1 MQHPLALIGA
11 ACLGASLAC
20 GAAWAQDATTAS
32 TASPPAPKAAPKTAP
47 KTASDAPYKSAA
59 KQPSKNEEQAL
70 KWFSMLD
77 ADGDGRI
84 SWKEAQV
91 GIRLRPSLADE
102 FKRADLNGDGYL
114 TQDEIRKVAD
124 RRRAEREAR
133 RARERAAAEGQ
144 TSAAKAPAAPT
155 ATR

>member
-11 ACLGASLAC
+11 ACLGASLVC
-20 GAAWAQDATTAS
+20 AAWAQDGAPGSA
-32 TASPPAPKAAPKTAP
+32 ASPPPPSAAPKI
-47 KTASDAPYKSAA
+47 AA
-59 KQPSKNEEQAL
+59 RQPGKNEEQAL

-77 ADGDGRI
+77 ADGDGRV

-91 GIRLRPSLADE
+91 GIRLRPSLAEE

-124 RRRAEREAR
+124 RRRTEREAR
-133 RARERAAAEGQ
+133 RARERAAAESQ
-144 TSAAKAPAAPT
+144 TTSAKSLPFKSA
-155 ATR
+155 R

>member
-11 ACLGASLAC
+11 ACLGASLVC
-20 GAAWAQDATTAS
+20 AAWAQDGAPGSA
-32 TASPPAPKAAPKTAP
+32 ASPPPPSAAPKI
-47 KTASDAPYKSAA
+47 AA
-59 KQPSKNEEQAL
+59 RQPGKNEEQAL
-70 KWFSMLD
+70 RWFSMLD
-77 ADGDGRI
+77 ADGDGRV

-91 GIRLRPSLADE
+91 GIRLRPSLAEE

-144 TSAAKAPAAPT
+144 TSAAKAPATPT
-155 ATR
+155 TTR

>member
-20 GAAWAQDATTAS
+20 GAAWAQDGAPGSA
-32 TASPPAPKAAPKTAP
+32 ASPPPPSAAPKI
-47 KTASDAPYKSAA
+47 AA
-59 KQPSKNEEQAL
+59 RQPGKNEEQAL
-70 KWFSMLD
+70 RWFSMLD
-77 ADGDGRI
+77 ADGDGRV

-91 GIRLRPSLADE
+91 GIRLRPSLAEE

-124 RRRAEREAR
+124 RRRTEREAR
-133 RARERAAAEGQ
+133 RARERAAAESQ
-144 TSAAKAPAAPT
+144 TTSAKSLPFKSA
-155 ATR
+155 R

>member
-11 ACLGASLAC
+11 ACLGASLVC
-20 GAAWAQDATTAS
+20 AAWAQDGAPGSA
-32 TASPPAPKAAPKTAP
+32 ASPPPPSAAPKI
-47 KTASDAPYKSAA
+47 AA
-59 KQPSKNEEQAL
+59 RQPGKNEEQAL

-91 GIRLRPSLADE
+91 GIRLRPSLAEE

-124 RRRAEREAR
+124 RRRTEREAR
-133 RARERAAAEGQ
+133 RARERAAAESQ
-144 TSAAKAPAAPT
+144 TTSAKSLPLKAA
-155 ATR
+155 R

>member
-11 ACLGASLAC
+11 ACLGASLVC
-20 GAAWAQDATTAS
+20 AAWAQDGAPGSA
-32 TASPPAPKAAPKTAP
+32 ASPSPPSAAPKTASN
-47 KTASDAPYKSAA
+47 ASPKSAA

-155 ATR
+155 TTR

>member
-11 ACLGASLAC
+11 ACLGASLVC
-20 GAAWAQDATTAS
+20 AAWAQDGAPGSA
-32 TASPPAPKAAPKTAP
+32 ASPPPPSAAPKI
-47 KTASDAPYKSAA
+47 AA
-59 KQPSKNEEQAL
+59 RQPGKNEEQAL
-70 KWFSMLD
+70 RWFSMLD
-77 ADGDGRI
+77 ADGDGRV

-124 RRRAEREAR
+124 RRRTEREAR
-133 RARERAAAEGQ
+133 RARERAAAESQ
-144 TSAAKAPAAPT
+144 TTSAKSLPFKSA
-155 ATR
+155 R

>member
-11 ACLGASLAC
+11 ACLGASLVC
-20 GAAWAQDATTAS
+20 AAWAQDGAPGSA
-32 TASPPAPKAAPKTAP
+32 ASPPPPSAAPKI
-47 KTASDAPYKSAA
+47 AA
-59 KQPSKNEEQAL
+59 RQPGKNEEQAL
-70 KWFSMLD
+70 RWFSMLD
-77 ADGDGRI
+77 ADGDGRV

-144 TSAAKAPAAPT
+144 TTSAKSLPFKSA
-155 ATR
+155 R

>member
-1 MQHPLALIGA
+1 MKHPLALIGA

-32 TASPPAPKAAPKTAP
+32 TASPPAPKAAPKTASN
-47 KTASDAPYKSAA
+47 ASPKSAA

-133 RARERAAAEGQ
+133 RARERLAAEGQ

-155 ATR
+155 TTR

>member
-11 ACLGASLAC
+11 ACLGASLVC
-20 GAAWAQDATTAS
+20 AAWAQDGAPGSA
-32 TASPPAPKAAPKTAP
+32 ASPPPPSAAPKI
-47 KTASDAPYKSAA
+47 AA
-59 KQPSKNEEQAL
+59 RQPGKNEEQAL

-77 ADGDGRI
+77 ADGDGRV

-91 GIRLRPSLADE
+91 GIRLRPSLAEE

-124 RRRAEREAR
+124 RRRTEREAR
-133 RARERAAAEGQ
+133 RARERAAAESQ
-144 TSAAKAPAAPT
+144 TTSAKSLPLKAA
-155 ATR
+155 R

>member
-11 ACLGASLAC
+11 ACLGASLVC
-20 GAAWAQDATTAS
+20 AAWAQDGAPGSA
-32 TASPPAPKAAPKTAP
+32 ASPPPPSAAPKI
-47 KTASDAPYKSAA
+47 AA
-59 KQPSKNEEQAL
+59 RQPGKNEEQAL
-70 KWFSMLD
+70 RWFSMLD
-77 ADGDGRI
+77 ADGDGRV

-91 GIRLRPSLADE
+91 GIRLRPSLAEE

-133 RARERAAAEGQ
+133 RARERAAAESQ
-144 TSAAKAPAAPT
+144 TTSAKSLPFKSA
-155 ATR
+155 R

>member
-11 ACLGASLAC
+11 ACLGASLVC
-20 GAAWAQDATTAS
+20 AAWAQDGAPGSA
-32 TASPPAPKAAPKTAP
+32 ASPPPPSAAPKI
-47 KTASDAPYKSAA
+47 AA
-59 KQPSKNEEQAL
+59 RQPGKNEEQAL

-124 RRRAEREAR
+124 RRRTEREAR
-133 RARERAAAEGQ
+133 RARERAAAESQ
-144 TSAAKAPAAPT
+144 TTSAKSLPFKSA
-155 ATR
+155 R

>member
-11 ACLGASLAC
+11 ACLGASLVC
-20 GAAWAQDATTAS
+20 AAWAQDGAPGSA
-32 TASPPAPKAAPKTAP
+32 ASPPPPSAAPKI
-47 KTASDAPYKSAA
+47 AA
-59 KQPSKNEEQAL
+59 RQPGKNEEQAL
-70 KWFSMLD
+70 RWFSMLD
-77 ADGDGRI
+77 ADGDGRV

-91 GIRLRPSLADE
+91 GIRLRPSLAEE

-155 ATR
+155 TTR

>member
-11 ACLGASLAC
+11 ACLGASLVC
-20 GAAWAQDATTAS
+20 AAWAQDGAPGSA
-32 TASPPAPKAAPKTAP
+32 ASPPPPSAAPKI
-47 KTASDAPYKSAA
+47 AA
-59 KQPSKNEEQAL
+59 RQPGKNEEQAL
-70 KWFSMLD
+70 RWFSMLD
-77 ADGDGRI
+77 ADGDGRV

-91 GIRLRPSLADE
+91 GIRLRPSLAEE

-133 RARERAAAEGQ
+133 RARERAAAESQ
-144 TSAAKAPAAPT
+144 TTSAKSLPLKAA
-155 ATR
+155 R

>member
-11 ACLGASLAC
+11 ACLGASLVC
-20 GAAWAQDATTAS
+20 AAWAQDGAPGSA
-32 TASPPAPKAAPKTAP
+32 ASPPPPSAAPKI
-47 KTASDAPYKSAA
+47 AA
-59 KQPSKNEEQAL
+59 RQPGKNEEQAL
-70 KWFSMLD
+70 RWFSMLD

-91 GIRLRPSLADE
+91 GIRLRPSLAEE

-124 RRRAEREAR
+124 RRRTEREAR
-133 RARERAAAEGQ
+133 RARERAAAESQ
-144 TSAAKAPAAPT
+144 TTSAKSLPFKSA
-155 ATR
+155 R

>member
-11 ACLGASLAC
+11 ACLGASLVC
-20 GAAWAQDATTAS
+20 AAWAQDGAPGSA
-32 TASPPAPKAAPKTAP
+32 ASPPPPSAAPKI
-47 KTASDAPYKSAA
+47 AA
-59 KQPSKNEEQAL
+59 RQPGKNEEQAL
-70 KWFSMLD
+70 RWFSMLD
-77 ADGDGRI
+77 ADGDGRV

-91 GIRLRPSLADE
+91 GIRLRPSLAEE

-133 RARERAAAEGQ
+133 RARERLAAEGQ
-144 TSAAKAPAAPT
+144 TSAAKAPT

>member
-11 ACLGASLAC
+11 ACLGASLVC
-20 GAAWAQDATTAS
+20 AAWAQDGAPGSA
-32 TASPPAPKAAPKTAP
+32 ASPPPPSAAPKI
-47 KTASDAPYKSAA
+47 AA
-59 KQPSKNEEQAL
+59 RQPGKNEEQAL
-70 KWFSMLD
+70 RWFSMLD
-77 ADGDGRI
+77 ADGDGRV

-91 GIRLRPSLADE
+91 GIRLRPSLAEE

-124 RRRAEREAR
+124 RRRTEREAR

-155 ATR
+155 TTR

>member
-11 ACLGASLAC
+11 ACLGASLVC
-20 GAAWAQDATTAS
+20 AAWAQDGAPGSA
-32 TASPPAPKAAPKTAP
+32 ASPPPPSAAPKI
-47 KTASDAPYKSAA
+47 AA
-59 KQPSKNEEQAL
+59 RQPGKNEEQAL
-70 KWFSMLD
+70 RWFSMLD
-77 ADGDGRI
+77 ADGDGRV

-91 GIRLRPSLADE
+91 GIRLRPSLAEE

>member
-1 MQHPLALIGA
+1 MKHPLALIGA
-11 ACLGASLAC
+11 ACLGASLVC
-20 GAAWAQDATTAS
+20 AAWAQDGAPGSA
-32 TASPPAPKAAPKTAP
+32 ASPPPPSAAPKI
-47 KTASDAPYKSAA
+47 AA
-59 KQPSKNEEQAL
+59 RQPGKNEEQAL
-70 KWFSMLD
+70 RWFSMLD

-124 RRRAEREAR
+124 RRRTEREAR
-133 RARERAAAEGQ
+133 RARERAAAESQ
-144 TSAAKAPAAPT
+144 TTSAKSLPLKAA
-155 ATR
+155 R